1 VYVFRY
7 RGFDGVVGSAGADDD
22 DDDDDSSAS
31 KFNANDIQQID
42 LSLNRERVKVVKE

>member
-7 RGFDGVVGSAGADDD
+7 RGFDGVVGSAGAD